1 VRGVVLGGLNSSRH
15 QEQALVVLASCWH
28 PWNMPPGRRGT
39 VEGDMAAVSEAV
51 RESIRRGAPRVLGR
65 MAILLAN
72 LLGAPAS
79 FVSQHAACFAAFVS
93 DLCAAMGS
101 CAVDD
106 VVSLTRA
113 LACASA
119 GGASRAVLLAV
130 CDDVRSS
137 AERAAEASSDARLV
151 DHALVLLRNVLLVE
165 KSAAWPHG
173 PLRWCP
179 LCASPGADR
188 YRVPDGNAG
197 H

>member
-1 VRGVVLGGLNSSRH
+1 
-15 QEQALVVLASCWH
+15 
-28 PWNMPPGRRGT
+28 
-39 VEGDMAAVSEAV
+39 MAAVSEAV

-173 PLRWCP
+173 PLCWCP
-179 LCASPGADR
+179 LCVSPGADR